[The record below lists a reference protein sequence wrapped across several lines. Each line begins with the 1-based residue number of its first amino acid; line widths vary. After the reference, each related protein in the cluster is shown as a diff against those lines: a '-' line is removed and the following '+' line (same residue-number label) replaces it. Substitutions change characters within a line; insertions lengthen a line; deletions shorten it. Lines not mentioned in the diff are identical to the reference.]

1 MNFELLMKM
10 YPPQRQVKTE
20 KKELEATLSI
30 VHSDFERNLEIST
43 SQLRSENEK
52 LKKLFEKEKETVAE
66 VLEMMRVILIL
77 SHKASLHRSPII

>member
-1 MNFELLMKM
+1 MKM